1 MDTPELQP
9 PDACYGFEGNSDLYG
24 IGIRIG
30 VYLSWAASVVA
41 ALLADRHHNIVDELS
56 DVNTTFILANVI
68 AVIFSAAQ
76 RTISSTSDGIFPVD
90 PRKTL
95 WFRFNDSFSRAGS
108 LMRFGI
114 ALATASFSA
123 WFAFVGADT
132 LRGEE
137 CDYPVFLF
145 GSYSLFGPV
154 RTFLK
159 LYSVLV
165 CIVLGLTY
173 TPVFLLQC
181 PNLIEV
187 VTSSQFRYVL
197 GTFCCFFFCAPCI
210 VRINRED
217 GQGRRR
223 HYAVCFKF
231 VFCLSS
237 TFLKCISFTTNM
249 PREMTSND
257 LESLQKPTRE
267 HVRQCCGSRVD
278 EALFSHDRCIAS
290 VLRNHNIILGFIGL
304 ATSVLA
310 LIVIELTIKLNG
322 IQGVNELAQT
332 SQLIPFIA
340 GCALFLGITRKV
352 IFQEADRF
360 VCPMA
365 LIQRYFFGTKADHS
379 LPTLV

>member
-1 MDTPELQP
+1 MPAGCGAGML
-9 PDACYGFEGNSDLYG
+9 
-24 IGIRIG
+24 
-30 VYLSWAASVVA
+30 LSKAEAGS
-41 ALLADRHHNIVDELS
+41 
-56 DVNTTFILANVI
+56 
-68 AVIFSAAQ
+68 
-76 RTISSTSDGIFPVD
+76 TISSVEAFILLAVFVGYFFGVLSIVGVRTGAFYTSEKKTLHKTSDGIFPVD

-145 GSYSLFGPV
+145 GSHSLFGPV

-165 CIVLGLTY
+165 CIVLRLTY

-181 PNLIEV
+181 PNLIDV

-197 GTFCCFFFCAPCI
+197 GTFCCFFFCAPCL

-217 GQGRRR
+217 GQGRRP

-237 TFLKCISFTTNM
+237 TFLKCIGFTTNM
-249 PREMTSND
+249 PRKMTSNN

-267 HVRQCCGSRVD
+267 HIRQCCGSRVN
-278 EALFSHDRCIAS
+278 EALSR
-290 VLRNHNIILGFIGL
+290 
-304 ATSVLA
+304 
-310 LIVIELTIKLNG
+310 
-322 IQGVNELAQT
+322 
-332 SQLIPFIA
+332 
-340 GCALFLGITRKV
+340 
-352 IFQEADRF
+352 
-360 VCPMA
+360 
-365 LIQRYFFGTKADHS
+365 
-379 LPTLV
+379 